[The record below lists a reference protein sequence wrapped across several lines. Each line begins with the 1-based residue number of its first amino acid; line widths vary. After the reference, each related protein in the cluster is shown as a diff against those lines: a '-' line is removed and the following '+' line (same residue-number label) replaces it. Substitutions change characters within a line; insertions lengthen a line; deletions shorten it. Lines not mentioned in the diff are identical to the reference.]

1 MLRHALRLA
10 LVIAGA
16 LIGAAVPLFAAGEAV
31 YPEVAAAIERAVVEQ
46 VGATSATVVV
56 ARSTVTSAPA
66 MTAASEPGARTG
78 KAMRFVLSSRGK
90 RVGTAVATVDVVAA
104 HVVSSR
110 AIARD
115 DEISAGDVHVVE
127 GPVKDLPL
135 RRLPALADVVGAR
148 PRRAVAAGEVM
159 TAALVTVPPVVRS
172 GDELTVTVTSGAVQV
187 SGTGRASGSGHV
199 GDEIRVTRPGS
210 RQVLRARITGPG
222 EVEIVQ

>member
-1 MLRHALRLA
+1 MPSARFLIALA
-10 LVIAGA
+10 CAVVGA
-16 LIGAAVPLFAAGEAV
+16 VVPLASAGDTP
-31 YPEVAAAIERAVVEQ
+31 YPAVAAAIERAVVEQ
-46 VGATSATVVV
+46 VGATAATVDVT
-56 ARSTVTSAPA
+56 RSTVTSAPS
-66 MTAASEPGARTG
+66 MTATPEPGARTG
-78 KAMRFVLSSRGK
+78 KAMRFILSSGGR
-90 RVGTAVATVDVVAA
+90 RVGTAVATVEVVAA

-115 DEISAGDVHVVE
+115 DEISAADVHVVD

-135 RRLPALADVVGAR
+135 RRLPVLADIVGAR

-172 GDELTVTVTSGAVQV
+172 GDEITVTVTSGPVQV

-222 EVEIVQ
+222 EVEILQ